1 MSLLPVVSAFVVHS
15 KRQRYLKLL
24 ESKRGIEKVRRQLA
38 HFRDFDARFM
48 FTVEPSNQTV
58 AGIERL
64 LLDLGA
70 RHCTVFSESATL
82 DASDIPLRAA
92 LEKVI
97 GSGLA
102 SILSCKPGI
111 LAYYEGEEPG
121 ERFILRKG

>member
-1 MSLLPVVSAFVVHS
+1 MSLLPLVSAFVVHS
-15 KRQRYLKLL
+15 KQQRYLELL
-24 ESKRGIEKVRRQLA
+24 ESNRGIEKFRRQLA

-48 FTVEPSNQTV
+48 FKVEPSKQTV

-64 LLDLGA
+64 LVDLGA
-70 RHCTVFSESATL
+70 RRCTIFSESATL
-82 DASDIPLRAA
+82 DASDVPVRAA

-97 GSGLA
+97 GSGLG
-102 SILSCKPGI
+102 SILSCQPGM